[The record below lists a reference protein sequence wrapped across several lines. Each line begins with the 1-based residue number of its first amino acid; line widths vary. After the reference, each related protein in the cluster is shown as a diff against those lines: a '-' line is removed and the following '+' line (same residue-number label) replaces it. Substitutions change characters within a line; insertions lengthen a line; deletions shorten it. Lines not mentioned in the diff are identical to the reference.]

1 MAACLRLCR
10 GLLQDPLAYPDPTIF
25 SPERHLKQLHDGTWE
40 LRTDVPDPRKY
51 AFGFGRRACPGVHI
65 AEQSLFATIT
75 TLLHTIDIVRA
86 KDSDGVE
93 MVPEVQVASGLLAH
107 TLPFPYE
114 LRMRP
119 DAHELVDMCIA
130 AADI

>member
-1 MAACLRLCR
+1 MAACLRFCR
-10 GLLQDPLAYPDPTIF
+10 GLLHDPRAYPDPSVF
-25 SPERHLKQLHDGTWE
+25 SPERHLKQLHDGSWE
-40 LRTDVPDPRKY
+40 LRTDVPDPRMY
-51 AFGFGRRACPGVHI
+51 AFGFGRRACPGIHI
-65 AEQSLFATIT
+65 AEQSLFATIA

-86 KDSDGVE
+86 KDSNGIE
-93 MVPEVQVASGLLAH
+93 IIPEVQVASGLLAY

-119 DAHELVDMCIA
+119 DARELVDMCVA